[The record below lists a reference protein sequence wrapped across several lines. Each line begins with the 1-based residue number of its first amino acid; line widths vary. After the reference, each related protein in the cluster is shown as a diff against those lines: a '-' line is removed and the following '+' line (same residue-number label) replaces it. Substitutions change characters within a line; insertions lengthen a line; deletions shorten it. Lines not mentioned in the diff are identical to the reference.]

1 MRRLSLAKIKAGRQG
16 CLIFLMT
23 DETKILKVAVTKDD
37 EPFLN
42 GNFEVTPDN
51 YITVKDLLTEV
62 DMTRAQAASMLSGYM
77 HARDVGPVTEDMG
90 KIALIATVFFLEAG
104 ETDIVIPL
112 GEQKSEP
119 S

>member
-1 MRRLSLAKIKAGRQG
+1 MAS
-16 CLIFLMT
+16 
-23 DETKILKVAVTKDD
+23 ETKTLKVAVTKDGA
-37 EPFLN
+37 PFLD
-42 GNFEVTPDN
+42 GNFEVTPEN
-51 YITVKDLLTEV
+51 YASVQALLGEV

-90 KIALIATVFFLEAG
+90 KIALIATVFLLEAG

-112 GEQKSEP
+112 SASQSTH

>member
-1 MRRLSLAKIKAGRQG
+1 
-16 CLIFLMT
+16 MT
-23 DETKILKVAVTKDD
+23 SDAKILKVAVTKDG
-37 EPFLN
+37 EAFLD
-42 GNFEVTPDN
+42 GNFEVTPEN
-51 YITVKDLLTEV
+51 HAAVKPLLGEV
-62 DMTRAQAASMLSGYM
+62 DMTREQAASMLSGYM

-112 GEQKSEP
+112 GEQQGQP